1 MEHYQKLIIT
11 QLNCVRNFRVIGIKE
26 QSDGSVNYTLQ
37 SLLKDFGQSKSG
49 SKIVII
55 NSKEI
60 ENNPDKIKI
69 H

>member
-1 MEHYQKLIIT
+1 MEAYQKIIIT
-11 QLNCVRNFRVIGIKE
+11 QFNCATNFRVIGIKE

-49 SKIVII
+49 SKLII
-55 NSKEI
+55 LNSKEI
-60 ENNPDKIKI
+60 ESNPEKFKL